1 MLIKHKALIVK
12 HTHTHTK
19 MQDVLHSYYIA
30 PTGRLFGLI
39 PGKSGEVVCISHPVS
54 FDARTR
60 ILLFSPPGGGPL
72 KQVYLPLDK
81 AEQSKTPNLCERTK
95 VMLSRLA
102 GAGAGAAEVA
112 ATKT

>member
-1 MLIKHKALIVK
+1 MLIKDKSKLI
-12 HTHTHTK
+12 HTK
-19 MQDVLHSYYIA
+19 KMHDVLHSYYIA

-39 PGKSGEVVCISHPVS
+39 PGKGGEVVCISHPVS

-60 ILLFSPPGGGPL
+60 ILSFSPTGGGPL

-102 GAGAGAAEVA
+102 ADIPVGIPV
-112 ATKT
+112 TKTQ